1 MKQVFNTTL
10 RRTIVAMMAFIGMLL
25 PAHMQAN
32 DYLEQQD
39 HYFVYGAGSGV
50 VHFKIPIYSRGGW
63 DYLLSTDENGN
74 SAFYYKIDGTEH
86 EIFYVGGSKDSDGPS
101 ADDDYTYGRA
111 YVTALTGIGQIEVT
125 NIHDGTRALVPT
137 DANSHSYDVTKVE
150 EALNDKDY
158 VTWLEI
164 DWYMPQSLDGK
175 DVLVGA
181 HLKISRRASSSV
193 KYTKDWEF
201 DTFRGAE
208 VMMDPQLLDPYFYTA
223 KDAYVSGYGCA
234 AVPYVEY
241 YDPTK
246 YYMYFGNRPKIDVY
260 MHEPSY
266 QTDSRTGNLYV
277 PTTDTIQPGFRA
289 MFYVYRRKSPDE
301 MTFQVTN
308 PVAIPAY
315 HRIYDFAVT
324 EERDKFDTYTGNNK
338 LTWRLKNPQVTDLVE
353 GDYFEVQRAL
363 KSDFSDA
370 QTIDVVQME
379 IGEDKGGYVL
389 VDNNRDM
396 WTGHVNVENNVVEAN
411 VEHVAKDYALYATD
425 GSLLCQTDIKI
436 SSDKLRQ
443 PSVPVYYRVR
453 RASASMWGWK
463 GHDFAR
469 DAVCQKHSFLAPLA
483 ATQPDYTLNSET
495 RQVDFRIRIENAE
508 TDMVMP
514 APEDVQLEFSNTRTD
529 RAQVVISGYD
539 GARFMELFLRV
550 YPHGDD
556 PSGAYNLP
564 YPSEDRSFYVD
575 MGAIIEVRSYTDES
589 HTDMDYFTRYSVFDA
604 RVNIEVDEDGGPT
617 ITSRMTGYPTNS
629 LIDERFAAVKAHLL
643 DSLRPLLRAEAS
655 KGLGRCVWDKSA
667 RLVLIK
673 TLDGLKQEIIISPDS
688 IRRQADGNWE
698 AHFVD
703 VADHACA
710 EYSYAV
716 RIDQS
721 SSDLHVSDSAYL
733 QPVAINGPN
742 LYFEDG
748 AHIKTAKASYSD
760 ARSDMKRG
768 IMLEWTATTA
778 AVDQYVILRGKYY
791 EEPPHDTVYVGVD
804 NTFFDTDVHSGV
816 EYNYDIHAIYD
827 CNGRHSDHYK
837 RVTGRRS
844 NYGEISGRILMPD
857 NSGMAGVTVSMTK
870 QGEYGTYTRITG
882 ADGTFKFDSLLYG
895 GAYSGGADF
904 TIVPTAK
911 YGTFSF
917 NNTSAASATVHLSED
932 NCIARDIDFVN
943 TSTMRLS
950 GRALYKGST
959 IPVSGA
965 LFLLNGDTIRR
976 NGAPLKTGID
986 GNFELMLTQGQP
998 YRLQIIKE
1006 GHTFEGDGIL
1016 RIEQDKDTF
1025 ALDKSLDG
1033 IRFYDETKVR
1043 LVGRVAGGNDQRD
1056 LPEAFGLGK
1065 NNLGDD
1071 LQLVLQ
1077 LEGDN
1082 TSHIVHDPNDPTLD
1096 SIQQTFAHLV
1106 YSTDPYTT
1114 EPERTVGNTS
1124 MLMQKKRIIIR
1135 PDAATGEYEVDLFP
1149 VKYKVVQVSAKGYA
1163 TLLAAGQG
1171 NEVFDLTNAP
1181 LVNYSPKRGTDSV
1194 HYNAVYDRIYHTP
1207 VQIHMRQLLF
1217 GLPQAGYGEKSMKV
1231 SSFNQRGDE
1240 EVALYIES
1248 SADNIEGA
1256 DFVTYTMGYPVFY
1269 NNRKYQFEAQAYE
1282 DYYFNNSPEDGSLD
1296 RVPQRGGSVTI
1307 HNGMEGPTKHF
1318 TYPLDSVGK
1327 NRNIYLNIDR
1337 LETELE
1343 GTSALHAVSAALE
1356 VENNTVETEVFRA
1369 FIAGDLVQ
1377 ENELQSTDADIT
1389 ILDIVRDP
1397 GGNGSSAWVETGT
1410 TYDYSYNFNWNVEA
1424 GVQLSPTWGVNVTSS
1439 VGFVSVNGAVPPT
1452 TGQYTGTSIS
1462 TKKEFLVD
1470 IPFSRKFAGSTT
1482 NKYSFTTNNKIS
1494 TSSAKNSQSI
1504 GANADVFLGAT
1515 TSVLTG
1521 KAKSVSVIND
1531 TMYHQHLP
1539 AIQAGTMRVLA
1550 QGVDTAGKPYYLV
1563 VAEKVVL
1570 GSRISNTFVYT
1581 QYHILNTVLPRI
1593 LRERNNLLEF
1603 FADQT
1608 AAQAAANQRNEPVY
1622 WYIDSTMAVQL
1633 NDTLLKD
1640 TYKMIKP
1647 AGDAV
1652 YVDKVEAL
1660 DNAFIK
1666 WISVLYNNEKEKL
1679 SARYTGTQIGIYS
1692 VSAGS
1697 SYTHTDGYSGTIS
1710 YSELP
1715 QTMSHNA
1722 SGGAQTGAQ
1731 LITKLV
1737 GETLGS
1743 LLQQAPTTINSLLS
1757 KITTAA
1763 TKTIDNAITNL
1774 GSESGSNTFRLQIA
1788 PIIEVNL
1795 DSRTSIEQTNKK
1807 SAGFT
1812 IVPDNQGEITVA
1824 VYRANV
1830 DSVWNATANKY
1841 INELPANY
1849 VDSEKKYGSYV
1860 FFTQAGS
1867 TYCMYEDEDS
1877 TRFYN
1882 PGTPLNHSTMLLAKP
1897 DMSINTYE
1905 QTNVLPDQRAKFKL
1919 VLHNAGEVPYGWA
1932 GNGTFFT
1939 LSLTNNSNP
1948 NGAKLYVNG
1957 APLAQ
1962 GLEYYMLPGES
1973 VVQTVEVERGDVDD
1987 YENLQLC
1994 FNVSDCPKNWTFLDF
2009 SVHYI
2014 PLSCGVQIDMP
2025 RQNWVMNTL
2034 SQHDSAGY
2042 YLPIEISG
2050 FDIHHKNFDHIEFQ
2064 YKRSSESEEMWVNQC
2079 SFYAEDSLYEK
2090 ATGNKAMIENGRIAP
2105 FRFYG
2110 DRDPMEQQYDLRAV
2124 SFCRYGSGFVTKASP
2139 VISGMKDTRVPR
2151 VFGSPQPADAILGVG
2166 NDFKLRFNEAIAGNY
2181 LDEDN
2186 NFQVIGMTNATGIT
2200 TGTNL
2205 HFNGAEG
2212 SDAITKVNRSLTNSS
2227 FSIDMIIRPADAQGG
2242 SLFFTSMTNSDYAV
2256 QFAYRDGRLALLLTN
2271 EVDVYTFWTETNVLP
2286 TGVFSRVA
2294 AVYDNEKKDVRF
2306 YIGTQ
2311 AIPLASDCKERL
2323 PVDFTLTGSAP
2334 LRFGGSAEVDM
2345 LEARVWLKALTMEDL
2360 AATNMKY
2367 LTGYE
2372 RDLLAYYRMNEGHG
2386 ETVQDRANGA
2396 TLYLNGTSWNLKK
2409 GISLAVKANERAVLN
2424 GNLLSRSAS
2433 QDESILLWFK
2443 TAKPNG
2449 TIFSIGRTEN
2459 DTLTLGTKIAL
2470 ENGVLML
2477 HNDSA
2482 AWAIGT
2488 GLANNEWHHLVLAVD
2503 RTSNNVSV
2511 FVDSEMTQSFSAT
2524 ALSALSGAMYLGGG
2538 GFEGN
2543 IDDLVF
2549 FEQALPKYLIQE
2561 FDNCSPTGDEMGIF
2575 GYLPFEQQILN
2586 QNGVLELV
2594 FSPNDRRIF
2603 RDPEGNVIDKVIPL
2617 ITGVEGAASAEALA
2631 DKINHAPTRDQGL
2644 LTKMNFDWAFNN
2656 DELLINLNMADREIN
2671 KQTIYVTV
2679 RDVEDLNGNPMASP
2693 VTWVA
2698 FVDRNALKWSERNLT
2713 VSSEYGQHTAV
2724 EYPLAIIN
2732 ESGRRHQYRIESLP
2746 DWLTIDKTYG
2756 SLNAEEE
2763 TRLTLTFNPEMP
2775 VGVYNDQVYLIDED
2789 GLAEPLII
2797 EYTVAA
2803 QPPYDEIDHNKYQF
2817 NMSVCGQVKVVKGGE
2832 QIFDTDPNDIVYAV
2846 YRNEC
2851 IGMAHVAF
2859 NTQTNRSELFLTVY
2873 GSDAMDDKP
2882 IRFQLWRAANGKTY
2896 NLLPDREIK
2905 FAHGAVYGCGGDEPV
2920 VMTAGGSE
2928 MQTISLKKGW
2938 NWVSTYLQ
2946 VPSSLQATI
2955 SAEQPWIEGDL
2966 IKNSATRQYSTYS
2979 EQMDLFV
2986 GELDKIHFSQM
2997 YMVYVNKANDL
3008 QILGNELSQD
3018 SMQITLRGDGQ
3029 WNELP
3034 CLYEQVISLREAMG
3048 DYYSYASPGDLI
3060 KSHHHFATYSADGR
3074 WVGDLTSLT
3083 PGEGYF
3089 FRRMGAG
3096 SVTVHFYK
3104 YRYSAPWKK
3113 EKYENEPMPTFSNP
3127 KASTNMTMIAKIE
3140 GLVDER
3146 VSGLEV
3152 YIDDD
3157 LVGKAKPFINPS
3169 LSSGAASPLSE
3180 ASPLYFLTIQSD
3192 AIGGTL
3198 RFEMDGQELTIVN
3211 EEQLDNQS
3219 SIVNRQIVN
3228 YVPDS
3233 HWGSLQAPVILTPIP
3248 SEEGRGEALPY
3259 KIIEDDHV
3267 VIIKNNEKYDV
3278 TGKKL

>member
-1 MKQVFNTTL
+1 
-10 RRTIVAMMAFIGMLL
+10 MAFIGMVL

-111 YVTALTGIGQIEVT
+111 YVTALTEIGQIEVT
-125 NIHDGTRALVPT
+125 NIYDGTRALVPT

-266 QTDSRTGNLYV
+266 PTDSRTGNLYV

-324 EERDKFDTYTGNNK
+324 EERDEFDTYTGNNK
-338 LTWRLKNPQVTDLVE
+338 LTWRVKNPQVTDLVE

-379 IGEDKGGYVL
+379 IGADKGGYML

-396 WTGHVNVENNVVEAN
+396 WTGHVNVVNNVVEAN

-483 ATQPDYTLNSET
+483 STQPDYTLNSET

-514 APEDVQLEFSNTRTD
+514 APEDVQLELSNTRTD

-539 GARFMELFLRV
+539 GAQFMELFLRV

-575 MGAIIEVRSYTDES
+575 RGAIIEVRSYTDES

-604 RVNIEVDEDGGPT
+604 RVNIELDEDGGPT

-629 LIDERFAAVKAHLL
+629 LIDERFAALKAHLI

-721 SSDLHVSDSAYL
+721 SSDLHVSDSMYL

-748 AHIKTAKASYSD
+748 AHIKAAEASYND
-760 ARSDMKRG
+760 ARGDMKRG
-768 IMLEWTATTA
+768 IMLEWTPTTA
-778 AVDQYVILRGKYY
+778 AVDYYVVIRG
-791 EEPPHDTVYVGVD
+791 EQFGRPPHDTVYVGGE
-804 NTFFDTDVHSGV
+804 NTFFDTSALLT
-816 EYNYDIHAIYD
+816 ETYEYDIHAIYD
-827 CNGRHSDHYK
+827 CNGHHSDHYK
-837 RVTGRRS
+837 RVLGKRS
-844 NYGEISGRILMPD
+844 IYGEISGRILMPD

-870 QGEYGTYTRITG
+870 SGEEYTYTCVTG
-882 ADGTFKFDSLLYG
+882 ADGSFMFDSLLY
-895 GAYSGGADF
+895 SGYVTKGTDF
-904 TIVPTAK
+904 TIVPSSQ

-917 NNTSAASATVHLSED
+917 NNTSAGSAVVRLTPD

-943 TSTMRLS
+943 TSSTRLS

-986 GNFELMLTQGQP
+986 GNFELMLTKGQP
-998 YRLQIIKE
+998 YQLQIIKE

-1016 RIEQDKDTF
+1016 RVEQDKDTF
-1025 ALDKSLDG
+1025 ALDKPLDG

-1096 SIQQTFAHLV
+1096 SIQQTFAHQV
-1106 YSTDPYTT
+1106 YSIDPYTT
-1114 EPERTVGNTS
+1114 EPVRTVGNTS
-1124 MLMQKKRIIIR
+1124 MLMQKKHIIIR

-1207 VQIHMRQLLF
+1207 VQIHMQQLLF

-1231 SSFNQRGDE
+1231 SSFNLRTDE
-1240 EVALYIES
+1240 EVALYM
-1248 SADNIEGA
+1248 EGA
-1256 DFVTYTMGYPVFY
+1256 DNFVTYTMGYPVFY

-1282 DYYFNNSPEDGSLD
+1282 DYYYNNDPDGGILD
-1296 RVPQRGGSVTI
+1296 RVPQRGGNVTI

-1439 VGFVSVNGAVPPT
+1439 IGFVSVNGAVPPT

-1462 TKKEFLVD
+1462 TKKEFLFD

-1550 QGVDTAGKPYYLV
+1550 QGTDTAGKPYYLV

-1697 SYTHTDGYSGTIS
+1697 SYTHTDGYSGATS

-1731 LITKLV
+1731 LISKLV

-1743 LLQQAPTTINSLLS
+1743 LLQQAPTTLNSLLN
-1757 KITTAA
+1757 KLTTTA
-1763 TKTIDNAITNL
+1763 TNSIDGAITAL

-1830 DSVWNATANKY
+1830 DSVWNATAYKY

-1994 FNVSDCPKNWTFLDF
+1994 FSVSDCPKNWTFLDF

-2034 SQHDSAGY
+2034 SQRDSAGY

-2110 DRDPMEQQYDLRAV
+2110 ERDPMEQEYDLRAV
-2124 SFCRYGSGFVTKASP
+2124 SFCRYGSGYVHKASP
-2139 VISGMKDTRVPR
+2139 VISGVKDTRVP
-2151 VFGSPQPADAILGVG
+2151 VLFGDPEPVNSVLAVG
-2166 NDFKLRFNEAIAGNY
+2166 DHLKLRFSEPIAGNY

-2186 NFQVIGMTNATGIT
+2186 NFSLRGVTNKTGIT
-2200 TGTNL
+2200 AGTSL
-2205 HFNGAEG
+2205 HFDG
-2212 SDAITKVNRSLTNSS
+2212 SEDSYATTKVDRELTNKSV
-2227 FSIDMIIRPADAQGG
+2227 SIDLLVMPSESNQEAVFFSQGAG
-2242 SLFFTSMTNSDYAV
+2242 KNVTSFGITSDRRLCLTSPQGTVYSKPLEAMLDFT
-2256 QFAYRDGRLALLLTN
+2256 
-2271 EVDVYTFWTETNVLP
+2271 
-2286 TGVFSRVA
+2286 RVTM
-2294 AVYDNEKKDVRF
+2294 VYDYEQNAIRFFAGTKEMTDASQRRTSNEQLF
-2306 YIGTQ
+2306 YN
-2311 AIPLASDCKERL
+2311 
-2323 PVDFTLTGSAP
+2323 AP
-2334 LRFGGSAEVDM
+2334 LIFGKGFNGNM
-2345 LEARVWLKALTMEDL
+2345 LEARVWSKALTAEEI
-2360 AATNMKY
+2360 AATHLKR
-2367 LTGYE
+2367 LSGYE
-2372 RDLLAYYRMNEGHG
+2372 RGLTAYYPMNEGRH
-2386 ETVQDRANGA
+2386 ETCTDKANGA
-2396 TLYLNGTSWNLKK
+2396 TLYLHNTTWTLQK
-2409 GISLAVKANERAVLN
+2409 GISMALHNDSLELA
-2424 GNLLSRSAS
+2424 GNLMSRSDVY
-2433 QDESILLWFK
+2433 DETFMLWFK
-2443 TAKPNG
+2443 TGSKNAP
-2449 TIFSIGRTEN
+2449 IFRASTGWLGME
-2459 DTLTLGTKIAL
+2459 DGLLTLRSDSNTV
-2470 ENGVLML
+2470 VLF
-2477 HNDSA
+2477 
-2482 AWAIGT
+2482 
-2488 GLANNEWHHLVLAVD
+2488 ANASDNEWHHFALAINRAYNTASFFLD
-2503 RTSNNVSV
+2503 GKLMENVP
-2511 FVDSEMTQSFSAT
+2511 AT
-2524 ALSALSGAMYLGGG
+2524 EVKGLRGAMYLGGK
-2538 GFEGN
+2538 GFQGSVDELT
-2543 IDDLVF
+2543 IY
-2549 FEQALPKYLIQE
+2549 EQALPRSLIE
-2561 FDNCSPTGDEMGIF
+2561 ERYNMAPAGDEMGLIA
-2575 GYLPFEQQILN
+2575 YLPFSRQILN
-2586 QNGVLELV
+2586 PNGVLELV
-2594 FSPNDRRIF
+2594 FSPNDQRVF
-2603 RDPEGNVIDKVIPL
+2603 KGPDGNVIDKVVPL
-2617 ITGVEGAASAEALA
+2617 VLTPDAAGLA
-2631 DKINHAPTRDQGL
+2631 DKTNFAPVRDHGL
-2644 LTKMNFDWAFNN
+2644 LNKLKFGWAFNT
-2656 DELLINLNMADREIN
+2656 DELLINLTMQDYEIN
-2671 KQTIYVTV
+2671 KQTVYVTV
-2679 RDVEDLNGNPMASP
+2679 RDVEDLHGNPMASP
-2693 VTWVA
+2693 VTWSA
-2698 FVDRNALKWSERNLT
+2698 FVDRNTLKWEKRDLYYSVDFDNQDNLSPYTLTIRN
-2713 VSSEYGQHTAV
+2713 
-2724 EYPLAIIN
+2724 I
-2732 ESGRRHQYRIESLP
+2732 SGRTHQYTIDNIP
-2746 DWLTIDKTYG
+2746 DWLSIRTASGTLSALEEKPVEL
-2756 SLNAEEE
+2756 SLTREMAPGEYTE
-2763 TRLTLTFNPEMP
+2763 TLYLT
-2775 VGVYNDQVYLIDED
+2775 DEN
-2789 GLAEPLII
+2789 GLAEPLNIHLAV
-2797 EYTVAA
+2797 EAN
-2803 QPPYDEIDHNKYQF
+2803 PPYADLDENKYPL
-2817 NMSVCGQVKVVKGGE
+2817 NMSVCAKVLVNTATYLGAANE
-2832 QIFDTDPNDIVYAV
+2832 EDIVYAFCSHQLV
-2846 YRNEC
+2846 GSTHISINDQSNE
-2851 IGMAHVAF
+2851 
-2859 NTQTNRSELFLTVY
+2859 SELFLTVN
-2873 GSDAMDDKP
+2873 GNDAMTGKP
-2882 IRFQLWRAANGKTY
+2882 VTFQLWRASTGKTY
-2896 NLLPDREIK
+2896 SLYCPRDIQ
-2905 FAHGAVYGCGGDEPV
+2905 FAHGAVEGCGDATPLYLTTTGTETMSIPLKAGWSWISVNLDLTQTQGVLSKCINSSDPWTKGDIIKNPAAQQ
-2920 VMTAGGSE
+2920 M
-2928 MQTISLKKGW
+2928 
-2938 NWVSTYLQ
+2938 STYSQ
-2946 VPSSLQATI
+2946 I
-2955 SAEQPWIEGDL
+2955 RDRFEGDL
-2966 IKNSATRQYSTYS
+2966 DHLHHSLI
-2979 EQMDLFV
+2979 
-2986 GELDKIHFSQM
+2986 
-2997 YMVYVNKANDL
+2997 YMVYTHN
-3008 QILGNELSQD
+3008 GNTMRIAGDQLVPD
-3018 SMQITLRGDGQ
+3018 SMHITLRGDGK
-3029 WNELP
+3029 WNALP
-3034 CLYEQVISLREAMG
+3034 CLLNQTTTLSEAMA
-3048 DYYSYASPGDLI
+3048 DYYDHATAGDII
-3060 KSHHHFATYSADGR
+3060 KAKKHFAYFSADKR
-3074 WVGDLTSLT
+3074 WVGDLTALT
-3083 PGEGYF
+3083 PGEGYL
-3089 FRRMGAG
+3089 FRRMGQG
-3096 SVTVHFYK
+3096 NVTVNFYDK
-3104 YRYSAPWKK
+3104 SAKAPKRVVAA
-3113 EKYENEPMPTFSNP
+3113 EPTNNGSEFTNP
-3127 KASTNMTMIAKIE
+3127 SAATNMTMIAK
-3140 GLVDER
+3140 L
-3146 VSGLEV
+3146 
-3152 YIDDD
+3152 
-3157 LVGKAKPFINPS
+3157 N
-3169 LSSGAASPLSE
+3169 SE
-3180 ASPLYFLTIQSD
+3180 AINAQGNKREAIKVYVGDELAGVAEPIDSLYFITIQSD
-3192 AIGGTL
+3192 KSGAL
-3198 RFEMDGQELTIVN
+3198 RFETEDGTLLTA
-3211 EEQLDNQS
+3211 EQPIS
-3219 SIVNRQIVN
+3219 
-3228 YVPDS
+3228 YVANA
-3233 HWGSLQAPVILTPIP
+3233 HAGSLKAPVMLRMD
-3248 SEEGRGEALPY
+3248 EHRPY
-3259 KIIEDDHV
+3259 KIIENNH
-3267 VIIKNNEKYDV
+3267 VIIIRNNEKYDV